1 MKLLYTPVI
10 HPGMKSG
17 EEDEKKERTWLPTKV
32 QNLYRHKGESY
43 YGRFK
48 IAGKKK
54 WVALRTTVFTTA
66 KLRLT
71 DEAKKIAEL
80 RASGVTADAANLT
93 FANLIKTYLERVDAD
108 SGISTKTKQGRHD
121 GVNRVLKTW
130 PKFASLSP
138 ARLAP
143 AAVAGW
149 SHRLRSNAEFSRP
162 GAKTVHRGFSADAV
176 NKAVDTVIRLL
187 DLAVERG
194 AILRNPL
201 KNLPPGI
208 RIKHEIRADKPVLP
222 STSQMQKLL
231 IELEAP
237 PSLTPGLPANFA
249 KPLIA
254 ERLDVGDF
262 ARFLAY
268 SGARLGEAAAM
279 TWDRVREHT
288 LIIPGTK
295 TESSREREIPQIEA
309 MKSLLQRIRERRALE
324 NRECKGPIFR
334 VRECQKSV
342 DRACKTLG
350 IARITHHD
358 FRHYFATVCI
368 ESGVDIPTVSRWLG
382 HADGGALAMKT
393 YGHLR
398 QEHSL
403 AQAAKV
409 SF

>member
-1 MKLLYTPVI
+1 MKTD
-10 HPGMKSG
+10 
-17 EEDEKKERTWLPTKV
+17 EEGEKKERTWLPTNV
-32 QNLYRHKGESY
+32 QNLYRHKGGTY

-54 WVALRTTVFTTA
+54 WVALKTTVFTTA
-66 KLRLT
+66 KLRLA
-71 DEAKKIAEL
+71 DEGKKIAEL
-80 RASGVTADAANLT
+80 RAAGVTADAANLT
-93 FANLIKTYLERVDAD
+93 FASLIKTYLERVDGD
-108 SGISTKTKQGRHD
+108 SSMSVKTKQGRHD

-130 PKFASLSP
+130 PKFESLSP
-138 ARLAP
+138 TRLAP
-143 AAVAGW
+143 SAVADW
-149 SHRLRSNAEFSRP
+149 SHRLRTAAEFSRP
-162 GAKTVHRGFSADAV
+162 GAKTVHRGFSADSV
-176 NKAVDTVIRLL
+176 NKAVDTIIRLL
-187 DLAVERG
+187 DIAVEKG
-194 AILRNPL
+194 TILRNPL

-208 RIKHEIRADKPVLP
+208 RIKHEIRAEKPVLP
-222 STSQMQKLL
+222 STKQMQHLL
-231 IELEAP
+231 AELEAP
-237 PSLTPGLPANFA
+237 PELTPGLPSNFA

-262 ARFLAY
+262 ARVLAD

-279 TWDRVREHT
+279 TWEHLRKHT

-295 TESSREREIPQIEA
+295 THTSRDREIPQIKA
-309 MKSLLQRIRERRALE
+309 MKSLLQRMRERRALE
-324 NRECKGPIFR
+324 NRECKGALFR
-334 VRECQKSV
+334 VSECQKSV

-409 SF
+409 AI